1 MRSAVNLI
9 LKINLWLPVFILFC
23 MTTSVF
29 AQGNIHL
36 GRGSLIT
43 GLEYS
48 GVFDDNIFRDPDNE
62 ESDYIHTVTPRIELV
77 YPGKSRGNFFT
88 ASYDLGIVR
97 YSDFTD
103 SDYEDHKVFAGG
115 GYRMPAG
122 FFLKADDFYHN
133 TADPYG
139 SANFY
144 AEGRRTER
152 WNNTINLKLGYDFA
166 DVYTVEVFG
175 HHFVENYKL
184 DVDQFQDRTRLLAG
198 STFLYLLNEK
208 VRLLAEIGRSAVTY
222 DQQNEGI
229 GGWNKNNSQD
239 NVVTEGLV
247 GAQFLPRGKLVG
259 DLKVGYSAISYENE
273 ADKNGN
279 TYNEDAIPIIDA
291 ELRYFLTDRTT
302 FTAFAGR
309 NRQSSAT
316 ANRPNDVSAS
326 YINTYW
332 GLGWTQAI
340 LTKLSFDLEFQ
351 RISEDYLNV
360 SEGNADKALQRY
372 LVTASLD
379 WDIKDWLET
388 GLVFRYQDKNADSS
402 EYAND
407 DYTVAQYGFYIA
419 LTY

>member
-1 MRSAVNLI
+1 
-9 LKINLWLPVFILFC
+9 
-23 MTTSVF
+23 
-29 AQGNIHL
+29 
-36 GRGSLIT
+36 
-43 GLEYS
+43 
-48 GVFDDNIFRDPDNE
+48 
-62 ESDYIHTVTPRIELV
+62 
-77 YPGKSRGNFFT
+77 
-88 ASYDLGIVR
+88 
-97 YSDFTD
+97 
-103 SDYEDHKVFAGG
+103 
-115 GYRMPAG
+115 MPAG

-229 GGWNKNNSQD
+229 GGWNENNSQD

-402 EYAND
+402 EYANF